1 MTGLL
6 LVVIS
11 TGGDKCVVGKR
22 KGGRL
27 PHVKMSD
34 MLLVARGLHLDVV
47 RLLATFRDAW
57 CCLAI
62 SSAVR
67 DNVKDGACGN
77 VIQCGLA
84 LQQTTMGFSARVK
97 PPGVVRG

>member
-1 MTGLL
+1 M
-6 LVVIS
+6 
-11 TGGDKCVVGKR
+11 R

-27 PHVKMSD
+27 PHVKTSD
-34 MLLVARGLHLDVV
+34 MMLVAGGLHLDVV

-62 SSAVR
+62 SSVVR
-67 DNVKDGACGN
+67 DNVKDGACDN

-84 LQQTTMGFSARVK
+84 LQQTTVGFLAQVK
-97 PPGVVRG
+97 PPGAVHG